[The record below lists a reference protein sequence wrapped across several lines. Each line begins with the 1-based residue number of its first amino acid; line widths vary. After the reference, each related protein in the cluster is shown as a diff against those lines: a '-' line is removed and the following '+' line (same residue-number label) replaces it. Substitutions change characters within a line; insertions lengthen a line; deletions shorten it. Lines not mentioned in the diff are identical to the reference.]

1 MVEKM
6 IKIICI
12 GKLKEKYL
20 VDGINEY
27 LKRLSR
33 FIKVEIIELKEYP
46 SFDES
51 QSSIDK
57 TKVEEGKEILSKI
70 SNEYV
75 IALDPNGLML
85 DSIEFSKKLES
96 IYINSSDITFI
107 IGGSYGLSS
116 SVKDRANYLM
126 SFSKLTFP
134 HQLFRLILLEQI
146 FRAYKIMRNETYNK

>member
-1 MVEKM
+1 M